1 MAVQLVGGME
11 VGWVTWI
18 EVRKGQI
25 LCVLIGSLDFIPVIL
40 GTTEGFQAGEWC
52 DPTCVSVAGSG
63 CGGEGG
69 LEVRQEAAGG
79 ERILKLNCG
88 ESVGLCGLFQEHTFL
103 KTQLVPDWMR

>member
-1 MAVQLVGGME
+1 MAVWLVGGME

-25 LCVLIGSLDFIPVIL
+25 LCVLTGSLDFILVVP

-52 DPTCVSVAGSG
+52 DPTCMSAAGSG

-69 LEVRQEAAGG
+69 LEVVRRLLG
-79 ERILKLNCG
+79 ERG
-88 ESVGLCGLFQEHTFL
+88 F
-103 KTQLVPDWMR
+103 